1 MDKKY
6 ISTQKEN
13 EFLKSFYPQI
23 ILDYSSFSNN
33 VNRRYI
39 IEQCTKKVES
49 LERIIKKQPS
59 KRIIAFN

>member
-13 EFLKSFYPQI
+13 ELLKSFYPQI

-33 VNRRYI
+33 INRRYI
-39 IEQCTKKVES
+39 IEQCSKKVES
-49 LERIIKKQPS
+49 LERIIKKQPA
-59 KRIIAFN
+59 KRIIAYN